1 MQLALLKACASQGY
15 LYWEWQWQRTKANKL
30 SKIEQGHTS
39 AGKKSAIKMF
49 APSISKLEEE
59 RWREEVKEEFQVPE
73 NNGTQENEESSW
85 IQKKREDV

>member
-1 MQLALLKACASQGY
+1 
-15 LYWEWQWQRTKANKL
+15 
-30 SKIEQGHTS
+30 
-39 AGKKSAIKMF
+39 MF

-73 NNGTQENEESSW
+73 NNGTQENKERSW